1 MSRKR
6 CIRKVWAKVD
16 PIALAIAGATITTE
30 ADLDKLRLRELSA
43 IDAFATGTAQPAQ
56 FRDLCDMLN
65 LAQTMGEMGIGPEV
79 LGFCAELECVLLAA
93 KAGHDSTGRL
103 DAGIGGLSLMR
114 HVYEYHDLQRTSVDR
129 STYERAITATR
140 NRIRSAHPSVKV
152 LA

>member
-6 CIRKVWAKVD
+6 CVRKHWAKVD
-16 PIALAIAGATITTE
+16 PIALAIAGATVTTE

-65 LAQTMGEMGIGPEV
+65 LAETMADMGIGPE
-79 LGFCAELECVLLAA
+79 ALETCHRLQVALLIA
-93 KAGHDSTGRL
+93 KDEFEIDGAMSFGAKTLQWARDL
-103 DAGIGGLSLMR
+103 
-114 HVYEYHDLQRTSVDR
+114 YEYHDLQRTSVDR